1 MTAFPV
7 HIKEVMHLY
16 EKGLKLKPPIILRK
30 DNSEPQDVVNI
41 SAEAKRKQ
49 VLEQLKK
56 TVVER
61 IKTSY

>member
-1 MTAFPV
+1 MTAFPA
-7 HIKEVMHLY
+7 HIKEVMHLF
-16 EKGLKLKPPIILRK
+16 EKGLKLKSPIILNK
-30 DNSEPQDVVNI
+30 DNSELQDIVNI
-41 SAEAKRKQ
+41 SADAKRKQ